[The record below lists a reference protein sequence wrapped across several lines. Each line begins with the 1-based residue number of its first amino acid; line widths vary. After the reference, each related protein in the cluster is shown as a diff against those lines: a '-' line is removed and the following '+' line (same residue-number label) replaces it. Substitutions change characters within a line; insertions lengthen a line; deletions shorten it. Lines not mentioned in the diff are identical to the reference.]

1 MPTQAVA
8 KVKWETFRPSG
19 GTGGAAVYD
28 YGSDQKQLIARV
40 ANGGTLWLVTSTR
53 RGKEPRRYHLAYKLV
68 NCTAVLPEQSIFSNK
83 WSYVVRA
90 QDWRESRHFGY
101 NNATDT
107 LRRLHF
113 TSGKSMSEVSNMG
126 LRLLSIPELTAD
138 DIGLLQRLQHKIE
151 NGRAVFISYSHADA
165 TLAAKIEYELSKRD
179 ISVSRDMAFLLPGQD
194 WAEAIQ
200 QEVTGTDS
208 FVVLI
213 SPSAAQSPWVRHEV
227 SWAINEYAAR
237 GLVKSIIPVV
247 LPQGG
252 WDQFPELHRF
262 QRCEYPAQERQQ
274 EGFDQLAKGIV
285 LTRH

>member
-8 KVKWETFRPSG
+8 KVNWETFRPSG

-28 YGSDQKQLIARV
+28 YGSDQKQLIDRV
-40 ANGGTLWLVTSTR
+40 ASGGTLWLITSTR
-53 RGKEPRRYHLAYKLV
+53 RGKELRRYHLAYKLV
-68 NCTAVLPEQSIFSNK
+68 NCTAVLPEQSIFSGR

-101 NNATDT
+101 NDATDT
-107 LRRLHF
+107 LRRLRF

-165 TLAAKIEYELSKRD
+165 SLAAKIEYELGIRD
-179 ISVSRDMAFLLPGQD
+179 VSVSRDMAFLLPGQD
-194 WAEAIQ
+194 WAEALR

-213 SPSAAQSPWVRHEV
+213 SPSAAESPWVRHEV
-227 SWAINEYAAR
+227 NWAVNEYDAR
-237 GLVKSIIPVV
+237 GLVKSVIPVV

-252 WDQFPELHRF
+252 WDRFPELHRF
-262 QRCEYPAQERQQ
+262 QRWEYPAQERQQ
-274 EGFDQLAKGIV
+274 EEFDQLAKGIV
-285 LTRH
+285 LRRR